1 MANSG
6 PKLNKNKPSNADYQ
20 KLLNIIKGARPN
32 WPTPIKFIGRGAFGM
47 VYNTN
52 NGRVMKIAHGNASNE
67 FKILREIQGMHFVPR
82 TRNKNLIVF
91 NNNNSKSIKNLI
103 RGKGYYGTGHAS
115 AFIMNRAGG
124 ANGMTLKSY
133 LNKYPNANMNRLTSR
148 LVNIVK
154 TFGTKGFV
162 HRNLHSENIIVTAD
176 SLGRITGIWLIDFG
190 LAQKLPQRQVNEM
203 SSFQLGNILGRQ
215 IPAFGPEV
223 FRRRVNI
230 ANNLKL
236 LGNSQ
241 NLKRLGRSKS
251 VRTSRT

>member
-1 MANSG
+1 MKSVG
-6 PKLNKNKPSNADYQ
+6 PNTPSNANYK
-20 KLLNIIKGARPN
+20 KLLDIIKSARPN

-52 NGRVMKIAHGNASNE
+52 NGRVMKIAHGNVSNE
-67 FKILREIQGMHFVPR
+67 FKILREMQGLHFVPR
-82 TRNKNLIVF
+82 ARNKNLIVF
-91 NNNNSKSIKNLI
+91 SNNNSKSIKNLI

-133 LNKYPNANMNRLTSR
+133 MNKYPNANMNRLSTR
-148 LVNIVK
+148 LVNIIK
-154 TFGTKGFV
+154 TFGTKGFI

-176 SLGRITGIWLIDFG
+176 SLGRITGMWLIDFG
-190 LAQKLPQRQVNEM
+190 LAQKMAQRQVNEM

-215 IPAFGPEV
+215 VPAFGPEV
-223 FRRRVNI
+223 MRRRVNI

-236 LGNSQ
+236 LSNSQ

-251 VRTSRT
+251 VRAS